1 MDDVTPHLEV
11 MELYRRASR
20 DYLCA
25 YLRPRRPRSWLTSF
39 HTAIPLLAS
48 WSEWVVGQYY
58 ASKGL
63 SPPPAAVEEDDED
76 AAMQAADRKVGE
88 PDQLLEVVFSLEEVR
103 GVCGEVMAVAG
114 AHLAEVCILAARS

>member
-1 MDDVTPHLEV
+1 

-25 YLRPRRPRSWLTSF
+25 FRHPRPPPKPANFSRA
-39 HTAIPLLAS
+39 AIPLLAS
-48 WSEWVVGQYY
+48 WSEWAVGQYY

-63 SPPPAAVEEDDED
+63 SPPAAAVEEDDED

-103 GVCGEVMAVAG
+103 GVCGEVLAVAG
-114 AHLAEVCILAARS
+114 AHLADVSLFYVFRAGPS